1 MRRAAKAV
9 GITPMAIYRHYKF
22 AGRAVERI
30 RVVVE
35 GRPEERA
42 GCSFG
47 ISDSCAAEGRPVKL
61 VLRRGFAFLPLLLG
75 VFLHFLPLLLLIR
88 REHAIDLGLKRCVDL
103 LGLGLLLILR

>member
-1 MRRAAKAV
+1 MRRVAKAV

-22 AGRAVERI
+22 AGRAEEKI

-47 ISDSCAAEGRPVKL
+47 VDSRAAEGRPAWI
-61 VLRRGFAFLPLLLG
+61 GEAST
-75 VFLHFLPLLLLIR
+75 
-88 REHAIDLGLKRCVDL
+88 
-103 LGLGLLLILR
+103 